1 MRDGQG
7 PRIRQPKLKVLLAD
21 KLSELCHDLSPASAQ
36 WPTTTRNKFNHLY
49 SVLSDIDEK
58 ELQQ

>member
-1 MRDGQG
+1 MRDKSDH
-7 PRIRQPKLKVLLAD
+7 RIRQPKLRVLLAD
-21 KLSELCHDLSPASAQ
+21 KLSELCHDLNPQSTQ
-36 WPTTTRNKFNHLY
+36 WPTPTRNKFNHLY

>member
-21 KLSELCHDLSPASAQ
+21 KQSELCHDLSPQSAQ
-36 WPTTTRNKFNHLY
+36 WSTPVRNKFNHLH